1 MTASTEGQLGDWSDP
16 GRAEEYLSRAL
27 PRRGEA
33 ESMLLEALPKRV
45 DRFLDLGTG
54 DGRLV
59 SVVRCR
65 HPRAEGVGL
74 DYSAPMLEQGRRRLG
89 SEEGIELRVHDMREC
104 LPDLGAFY
112 LVVSGFAI
120 HHVSHVRKRALFA
133 EIRSALGPGG
143 VFVNLDLVASA
154 TPARHERFRR
164 AIGRPED
171 DPADCLADLCEQL
184 AWLRK
189 AGFVEVE
196 CDFKWLEMALMVAV
210 SN

>member
-1 MTASTEGQLGDWSDP
+1 MTATREGQLGDWSDP

-27 PRRGEA
+27 PHRDEA
-33 ESMLLEALPKRV
+33 EAMLLEALPERV

-65 HPRAEGVGL
+65 HPQAEGVGL
-74 DYSAPMLEQGRRRLG
+74 DYSAPMLERGRRRLG
-89 SEEGIELRVHDMREC
+89 GEDGVELRVHDMREC
-104 LPDLGAFY
+104 LPDLGIFD

-120 HHVSHVRKRALFA
+120 HHVSHARKRSLFA
-133 EIRSALGPGG
+133 EIRSVLAPEG

-154 TPARHERFRR
+154 TAPRHERFRR

-184 AWLRK
+184 VWLHE
-189 AGFVEVE
+189 AGFGEVE

-210 SN
+210 CD

>member
-1 MTASTEGQLGDWSDP
+1 
-16 GRAEEYLSRAL
+16 
-27 PRRGEA
+27 
-33 ESMLLEALPKRV
+33 MLLEALPERV
-45 DRFLDLGTG
+45 DCFLDLGTG
-54 DGRLV
+54 DGQLV
-59 SVVRCR
+59 SVVRSR

-74 DYSAPMLEQGRRRLG
+74 DYSIPMLERGRRRFRG
-89 SEEGIELRVHDMREC
+89 DDGIELRLHDMREC
-104 LPDLGAFY
+104 LPDLGVFD

-120 HHVSHVRKRALFA
+120 HHVSHARKRSLFA
-133 EIRSALGPGG
+133 EIRSALGAGG

-189 AGFVEVE
+189 AGFGEVE

-210 SN
+210 CD